1 MRTTNSEASN
11 IQPEIE
17 PFSLAFTMTYA
28 MDNLSAFELF
38 CNSWDFPSNDKSTV
52 MPTPSVSPE
61 TLVKP
66 PRAEIKVQ
74 NLELHLSQ
82 GPTPLPHLPCPGPS
96 TFPKEN
102 YAVSNR
108 QYASPSSSPESVR
121 QQKVVTSS
129 PNKKRKTTDIDN
141 KHDDVDTEEHDRLN
155 KHRAVNR
162 KTAAKARKRAKVDT
176 AAWEKSFAEES
187 ARNPILKR
195 TIVSLHEEL
204 YNLQMQALGH
214 VDCNCAEIQAYNR
227 KRARKI
233 SQCWELGQSD

>member
-11 IQPEIE
+11 SQPESE
-17 PFSLAFTMTYA
+17 PFSLAYTMNYA
-28 MDNLSAFELF
+28 MDNFSAFELF
-38 CNSWDFPSNDKSTV
+38 CNSWDYPSNEKTTA
-52 MPTPSVSPE
+52 MPIPSISPE
-61 TLVKP
+61 ILVKP
-66 PRAEIKVQ
+66 RQAEIRVQ

-96 TFPKEN
+96 TLTKEDC
-102 YAVSNR
+102 AVSIR
-108 QYASPSSSPESVR
+108 QYASPSSSPQSVR

-141 KHDDVDTEEHDRLN
+141 KRDDMDTEEHDRLN

-162 KTAAKARKRAKVDT
+162 KTAAKARQRAKVDT

>member
-1 MRTTNSEASN
+1 MN
-11 IQPEIE
+11 
-17 PFSLAFTMTYA
+17 YA
-28 MDNLSAFELF
+28 LDNLSAFELF
-38 CNSWDFPSNDKSTV
+38 CNSWDFASNDKQTA
-52 MPTPSVSPE
+52 MATPSISPE
-61 TLVKP
+61 SLVKP
-66 PRAEIKVQ
+66 QRAEIVVQ

-82 GPTPLPHLPCPGPS
+82 RPTPLPHLHSPGPS
-96 TFPKEN
+96 TLTKED
-102 YAVSNR
+102 YAVSIR
-108 QYASPSSSPESVR
+108 EYTSPSSSPESVR

-129 PNKKRKTTDIDN
+129 QNKKRKTTDIDT
-141 KHDDVDTEEHDRLN
+141 KHDEMDTEEHVRLH

-162 KTAAKARKRAKVDT
+162 KTAAKARQRAKVDT
-176 AAWEKSFAEES
+176 AAWEKSFQEES

-214 VDCNCAEIQAYNR
+214 VDCKCAEIQAYNR